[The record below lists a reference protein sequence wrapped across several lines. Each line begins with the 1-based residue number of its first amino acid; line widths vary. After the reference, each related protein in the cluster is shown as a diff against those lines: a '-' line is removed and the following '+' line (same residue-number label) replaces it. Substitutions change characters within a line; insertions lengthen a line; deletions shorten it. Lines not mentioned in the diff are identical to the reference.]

1 MEIEKW
7 FLMLLKVECFHYN
20 KLKGMLAVASESTS
34 LKILTTGQILQRLPI
49 AFAQVKASNTLEN
62 LLTY

>member
-34 LKILTTGQILQRLPI
+34 LKILTTGQIL
-49 AFAQVKASNTLEN
+49 
-62 LLTY
+62 